1 MKTYEQYQDISINN
15 QTSHVHKESETEE
28 NNRISSHADAPQPSN
43 LEDPVVTVRKRSYS
57 LHQNPSSASPTKKTC
72 TSSIRT
78 GLEKTEAAVGK
89 QEAAPGLFQY
99 FRKATDKERKEYLAR
114 MDEEIETRLEIENF
128 YSRKAELKQETR
140 IRNQNRERKR
150 LQRIRV
156 KNLEIK
162 SGLRSA
168 GGTKHQVRLTN
179 STLHPLPNISSI

>member
-1 MKTYEQYQDISINN
+1 MNN
-15 QTSHVHKESETEE
+15 QTGRIHKVSETEE
-28 NNRISSHADAPQPSN
+28 NNRISSHADAPPPSN
-43 LEDPVVTVRKRSYS
+43 LEDPVITARKRSYT
-57 LHQNPSSASPTKKTC
+57 LHQTPSSDSPTKKIC

-99 FRKATDKERKEYLAR
+99 FRRATDKERKEYLAW
-114 MDEEIETRLEIENF
+114 MDEEIETHQEIENF
-128 YSRKAELKQETR
+128 YSQKEELKRKTR

-179 STLHPLPNISSI
+179 STFYLLLNISSM